1 MFMLKV
7 IRNLLIIVILF
18 GIGIIIS
25 NILNKVIKS
34 ELSKSS
40 YNLDKEENGNNSTP
54 EIINSEIVEEFLEI

>member
-1 MFMLKV
+1 MMFIYV
-7 IRNLLIIVILF
+7 LLIVLAVILF

-25 NILNKVIKS
+25 NIRNKVIKS

>member
-1 MFMLKV
+1 MMFIYV
-7 IRNLLIIVILF
+7 LLIVLAFILF

-25 NILNKVIKS
+25 NIRNKVIKI

-40 YNLDKEENGNNSTP
+40 YNLDNEDSNNNSTP

>member
-1 MFMLKV
+1 MMFIYV
-7 IRNLLIIVILF
+7 LLIVLAVILF

-25 NILNKVIKS
+25 NIRNKVIKS

-40 YNLDKEENGNNSTP
+40 YNLDNGESNNNYTP

>member
-1 MFMLKV
+1 MMFIYV
-7 IRNLLIIVILF
+7 LLIVFAVILF

-25 NILNKVIKS
+25 NIRNKVIKI

-40 YNLDKEENGNNSTP
+40 YNLDNEDSNNNSTP

>member
-1 MFMLKV
+1 MMF
-7 IRNLLIIVILF
+7 IYILLTVLAVILF

-25 NILNKVIKS
+25 NIRNKVINS

-40 YNLDKEENGNNSTP
+40 YNLDNEESNNNSTP

>member
-1 MFMLKV
+1 MMFIYV
-7 IRNLLIIVILF
+7 LLIVLAVILF

-25 NILNKVIKS
+25 NIRNKVIKI

-40 YNLDKEENGNNSTP
+40 YNLDNEDSNNNSTP

>member
-1 MFMLKV
+1 MMF
-7 IRNLLIIVILF
+7 IYILLIVLAVILF

-25 NILNKVIKS
+25 NIRNKVIKS

-40 YNLDKEENGNNSTP
+40 YNLDNGESNNNSTP

>member
-1 MFMLKV
+1 MMFIYV
-7 IRNLLIIVILF
+7 LLIVLAVILF

-40 YNLDKEENGNNSTP
+40 YNLDNEESNNNSTP

>member
-1 MFMLKV
+1 MMFIYV
-7 IRNLLIIVILF
+7 FLIVLAVILF

>member
-1 MFMLKV
+1 MMFIYV
-7 IRNLLIIVILF
+7 LLIVLAFILF

-25 NILNKVIKS
+25 NIQNKVIKS

>member
-1 MFMLKV
+1 MMFIYV
-7 IRNLLIIVILF
+7 LLIVLAFILF

-25 NILNKVIKS
+25 NIRNKVIKS

-40 YNLDKEENGNNSTP
+40 YNLDNEDSNNNSTP

>member
-1 MFMLKV
+1 MLF
-7 IRNLLIIVILF
+7 IYILLIVLAVILF

-25 NILNKVIKS
+25 NIQNKVIKS

>member
-1 MFMLKV
+1 MMFIYV
-7 IRNLLIIVILF
+7 LLIVLAVILF

-25 NILNKVIKS
+25 NIQNNVIKS

>member
-1 MFMLKV
+1 MMFIYV
-7 IRNLLIIVILF
+7 LLIVLAIILL

-25 NILNKVIKS
+25 NIRNKVIKS

-40 YNLDKEENGNNSTP
+40 YNLDNGESNNNSTP

>member
-1 MFMLKV
+1 MMFIYV
-7 IRNLLIIVILF
+7 LLIVFAVILF

-25 NILNKVIKS
+25 NIRNKVIKS

-40 YNLDKEENGNNSTP
+40 YNLDNGESNNNSTP

>member
-1 MFMLKV
+1 MMFIYV
-7 IRNLLIIVILF
+7 FLIVLAVILF

-25 NILNKVIKS
+25 NIRNKVIKS

>member
-1 MFMLKV
+1 MMFIYV
-7 IRNLLIIVILF
+7 FLIVLAVILF

-25 NILNKVIKS
+25 NIRNKVIKS

-40 YNLDKEENGNNSTP
+40 YNLDNGESNNNSTP

>member
-1 MFMLKV
+1 MMFIYV
-7 IRNLLIIVILF
+7 FLIVLAVILF

-25 NILNKVIKS
+25 SIRNKVIKS

-40 YNLDKEENGNNSTP
+40 YNLDNEESNNNSTP

>member
-1 MFMLKV
+1 MLFIYV
-7 IRNLLIIVILF
+7 LLIVLAFILF

-25 NILNKVIKS
+25 NIQNKVIKS

>member
-1 MFMLKV
+1 MMF
-7 IRNLLIIVILF
+7 IYILLIVLAVILF

-25 NILNKVIKS
+25 NIRNKVIKS

>member
-1 MFMLKV
+1 MMFIYV
-7 IRNLLIIVILF
+7 LLIVLAVILF

>member
-1 MFMLKV
+1 MMFIYV
-7 IRNLLIIVILF
+7 LLIVLAVILF

-25 NILNKVIKS
+25 NIQNKVIKS

>member
-1 MFMLKV
+1 MMFIYV
-7 IRNLLIIVILF
+7 FLIVLAVILF

-40 YNLDKEENGNNSTP
+40 YNLDKEESNNNSTP

>member
-1 MFMLKV
+1 MLF
-7 IRNLLIIVILF
+7 IYILLIVLAFILF

-25 NILNKVIKS
+25 NIQNKVIKS

>member
-1 MFMLKV
+1 MMFIYV
-7 IRNLLIIVILF
+7 FLIVLAVILF

-40 YNLDKEENGNNSTP
+40 YNLDNEESNNNSTP

>member
-1 MFMLKV
+1 MMFIYV
-7 IRNLLIIVILF
+7 FLIVLAVILF

-25 NILNKVIKS
+25 NIQNKVIKS

-40 YNLDKEENGNNSTP
+40 YNLDNEESNNNSTP

>member
-1 MFMLKV
+1 MMFIYV
-7 IRNLLIIVILF
+7 LLIVLAVILF

-25 NILNKVIKS
+25 NIRNKVIKS

-40 YNLDKEENGNNSTP
+40 YNLYNGESNNNSTP

>member
-1 MFMLKV
+1 MMFIYV
-7 IRNLLIIVILF
+7 LLIVFAVILF

-25 NILNKVIKS
+25 NIQNKVIKS